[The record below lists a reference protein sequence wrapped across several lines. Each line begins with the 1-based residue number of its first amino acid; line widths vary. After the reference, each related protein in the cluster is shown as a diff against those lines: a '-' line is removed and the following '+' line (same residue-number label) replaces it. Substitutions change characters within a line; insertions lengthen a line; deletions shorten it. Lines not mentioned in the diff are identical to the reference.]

1 MAPNT
6 SAVLVSAG
14 VTATVGAVGALVLW
28 RLTRGRPRTAA
39 FAAPLV
45 VVVALAAGIAS
56 ATRSMLIHETD
67 YRTML
72 FVLLAGAPVALV
84 VGLLLARR
92 IAAAEQAMA
101 HERAASAQALALEA
115 SRRETITWLGH
126 DLRTPL
132 TGVRLLAE
140 GVADGV
146 GEPRIAANR
155 IVREVDRLDAMVDDL
170 TMLTRLQTPGAL
182 TLDEVDL
189 DDLVSDAVASVSPL
203 AEDLGVVV
211 VSDGLAG
218 GVLQAN
224 PSQVGRAVTNLVRN
238 AVQHTPG
245 GEVVRVGTRARVV
258 IVQDGCG
265 GIREEDL
272 PHLATAGWRGDGAR
286 SGGGMGLGLTIT
298 SEVARA
304 HGGTLTIANAAD
316 GSGCIATLT
325 L

>member
-1 MAPNT
+1 MAPDL
-6 SAVLVSAG
+6 SAIIVSAG
-14 VTATVGAVGALVLW
+14 VTAVVGAAGALVMAW
-28 RLTRGRPRTAA
+28 FTRGRPRAAA

-45 VVVALAAGIAS
+45 VVVALAAGIAA
-56 ATRSMLIHETD
+56 ATRSMLIEETD

-84 VGLLLARR
+84 VGLLLGRR
-92 IAAAEQAMA
+92 ITAAERAMA
-101 HERAASAQALALEA
+101 GERAAAAQALALEA

-146 GEPRIAANR
+146 GDPRSAACR

-170 TMLTRLQTPGAL
+170 TMLTRLQAPGELAL
-182 TLDEVDL
+182 DDVDL

-203 AEDLGVVV
+203 ADDLGVVIV
-211 VSDGLAG
+211 ADGLAG
-218 GVLQAN
+218 GVVRAN

-238 AVQHTPG
+238 AVQHTPRG
-245 GEVVRVGTRARVV
+245 GVVKVGTRAKLVT
-258 IVQDGCG
+258 VQDGCG

-272 PHLATAGWRGDGAR
+272 PHLTTAGWRGDGAR

-298 SEVARA
+298 SEVAHA
-304 HGGTLTIANAAD
+304 HGGTLAFTNLAD
-316 GSGCIATLT
+316 GTGCVATLT